1 MSELLTA
8 QDTPVIAKTKE
19 LCAALLAQSSYQ
31 TLKAKLDAFTRDAQ
45 AQAMYQALSEKQSRL
60 VQRQQQGD
68 DLSEEDI
75 QDFEDDRERLLMHPV
90 AGGFVEAQQG
100 FEKLRDTIV
109 SYVTKTFEL
118 GRVPTADEVK
128 PKGGCC
134 GGGGGGGC
142 GCSGGGGG
150 GCH

>member
-8 QDTPVIAKTKE
+8 QETPVIAKTKE
-19 LCAALLAQSSYQ
+19 LCAALLDQPSYQ
-31 TLKAKLDAFTRDAQ
+31 DLKAKLDAFAKDGQ
-45 AQAMYQALSEKQSRL
+45 AQAMYQSLSEKQSRL
-60 VQRQQQGD
+60 VQRQQQGE

-109 SYVTKTFEL
+109 GYVTKTFEF
-118 GRVPTADEVK
+118 GRLPTDEEMK

-150 GCH
+150 CS